1 MNTMRLTLT
10 IMIEGIAVLL
20 GSVLIVELL
29 ARNIHLD
36 AKKKETVTSVVVG
49 VNLFVVYLRRMLYG
63 IFIGW

>member
-1 MNTMRLTLT
+1 
-10 IMIEGIAVLL
+10 MIEGIAVLL